1 MSRCIVQFLNH
12 SQKNTSSMCSKNI
25 KYKHRKL
32 ICVLTN
38 KLLETKG
45 FKQEIL
51 KSTKRVY
58 YGFSH
63 LLYI

>member
-1 MSRCIVQFLNH
+1 
-12 SQKNTSSMCSKNI
+12 MCSKNI

-38 KLLETKG
+38 KLLEIKG

-51 KSTKRVY
+51 KSTKSVY

-63 LLYI
+63 LLYIQFMKDTFFHELFETRNH